1 MTSPGRPTLYK
12 PDYARQAH
20 DHCLLGATNAELAA
34 LFEVAPRTVD
44 NWIANNAEFAQAVR
58 KGRALADAH
67 VARCLYERAVG
78 YDRTVERVVWHQG
91 QERVVASTVHYPP
104 STGACIFW
112 LRNRRPDL
120 WGNRRSAN
128 DAAEPEYDMVAAL
141 EAASEQARAESR
153 AERSGR
159 TDV

>member
-34 LFEVAPRTVD
+34 LFEVAPRTID
-44 NWIANNAEFAQAVR
+44 NWIASNAPFAQAVR
-58 KGRALADAH
+58 DGRAAADAH

-78 YDRTVERVVWHQG
+78 YDRQVERVVWHQG
-91 QERVVASTVHYPP
+91 QDRVIASTVHYPP

-120 WGNRRSAN
+120 WGSRRPVEPGN
-128 DAAEPEYDMVAAL
+128 QDDYDLAADL
-141 EAASEQARAESR
+141 DAASERVRHASR
-153 AERSGR
+153 SADSAA
-159 TDV
+159 

>member
-1 MTSPGRPTLYK
+1 MANPGRPTLSK
-12 PDYARQAH
+12 PDYALQAH

-34 LFEVAPRTVD
+34 LFEVAPRTID
-44 NWIANNAEFAQAVR
+44 NWIANNTEFAQAVR
-58 KGRALADAH
+58 EGRAEADAR

-78 YDRTVERVVWHQG
+78 YDRAVERVVWHQG

-120 WGNRRSAN
+120 WGSRRRVNHASE
-128 DAAEPEYDMVAAL
+128 DEYDWVADL
-141 EAASEQARAESR
+141 DAASERARDA
-153 AERSGR
+153 SGPAG
-159 TDV
+159 DAA

>member
-1 MTSPGRPTLYK
+1 MPSPGRPTLYK

-34 LFEVAPRTVD
+34 VFEVAPRTID
-44 NWIANNAEFAQAVR
+44 NWIASNAEFAQAVR
-58 KGRALADAH
+58 EGRAVADAR

-78 YDRTVERVVWHQG
+78 YDRTVERVVLHQG
-91 QERVVASTVHYPP
+91 RERVIASTVHYAP

-120 WGNRRSAN
+120 WGSRRPVNQAGG
-128 DAAEPEYDMVAAL
+128 DEYDWVADL
-141 EAASEQARAESR
+141 DAASERARDAIGPTGDP
-153 AERSGR
+153 A
-159 TDV
+159 

>member
-1 MTSPGRPTLYK
+1 MANCGRPTLYK
-12 PDYARQAH
+12 PDYAVQAH

-58 KGRALADAH
+58 EGRAAADAR

-78 YDRTVERVVWHQG
+78 YDRVVERVVWHQG

-120 WGNRRSAN
+120 WGSRRPVNHAGE
-128 DAAEPEYDMVAAL
+128 DEYDWVADL
-141 EAASEQARAESR
+141 DAASEQARDA
-153 AERSGR
+153 SGPAG
-159 TDV
+159 DAA

>member
-12 PDYARQAH
+12 PDHAQQAH

-58 KGRALADAH
+58 EGRAAADAR

-91 QERVVASTVHYPP
+91 QERVIASTVHYPP

-120 WGNRRSAN
+120 WGNRRPAEHAN
-128 DAAEPEYDMVAAL
+128 EDDHDSLADL
-141 EAASEQARAESR
+141 DAASEWARTAGGP
-153 AERSGR
+153 AG
-159 TDV
+159 DAA

>member
-1 MTSPGRPTLYK
+1 MANAGRPTLYK
-12 PDYARQAH
+12 PDYAVQAH

-34 LFEVAPRTVD
+34 LFEVAPRTID
-44 NWIANNAEFAQAVR
+44 NWIANHAEFAQAVR
-58 KGRALADAH
+58 EGRAAADAR

-91 QERVVASTVHYPP
+91 QEQVIASTVHYPP

-120 WGNRRSAN
+120 WGNRRPVDHAKA
-128 DAAEPEYDMVAAL
+128 DDYDMIAEL
-141 EAASEQARAESR
+141 DAASESARHAGEPVGD
-153 AERSGR
+153 AA
-159 TDV
+159 